1 LTAAHAHEAAGA
13 VLSRGLELAWKLGQH
28 REKIETALTQLGAD
42 MVLGDLA
49 RPTWDGEVVDERIE
63 RFRREVL
70 KRMAKSIFDLA
81 PKEMGRDI
89 PDYLGQAVHRSGEA
103 CFEAL
108 AQNDPELFRQLFGP
122 YFFGVFAVIERLR
135 PQGRR
140 R

>member
-1 LTAAHAHEAAGA
+1 
-13 VLSRGLELAWKLGQH
+13 
-28 REKIETALTQLGAD
+28 
-42 MVLGDLA
+42 
-49 RPTWDGEVVDERIE
+49 
-63 RFRREVL
+63 
-70 KRMAKSIFDLA
+70 KSIFDLA

-135 PQGRR
+135 PQVADWSDIGTALTWMTEPLIDLIDLSGYALIFSEYHANQTLWDECRDIWNAYLDGE
-140 R
+140 